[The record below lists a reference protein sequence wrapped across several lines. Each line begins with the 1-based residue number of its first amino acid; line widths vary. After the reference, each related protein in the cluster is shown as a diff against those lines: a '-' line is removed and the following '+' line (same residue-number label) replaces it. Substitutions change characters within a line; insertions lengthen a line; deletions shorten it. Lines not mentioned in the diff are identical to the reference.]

1 MKRFFPLSFVP
12 RRVAVASLLAAAPSL
27 AAVAADLSVA
37 DGGSVYGQRGASSR
51 GLTVVTGSDRPEGQW
66 TFYGTAGVGYAPRY
80 SGSDESSAVPIVGL
94 GVRSPHGFFLGTDHG
109 LGWETQALDSTFR
122 FYVAP
127 SASRKD
133 HKKGFQGS
141 DKLRGMGDIKS
152 RAQIGMDA
160 ETALGP
166 VVLSATVAH
175 AFKKGDDRDV
185 GSAYTMFNLG
195 ASTTVYEGSAGSV
208 SLALS
213 GTLGDGNYM
222 RTWYGV
228 SDRQSAKSG
237 YRRYNPKGGLESAAL
252 GATWTL
258 PVSESWSWSVAA
270 EARRL
275 FGDAADSPIVKA
287 RNQYTIGTM
296 VTYTY

>member
-1 MKRFFPLSFVP
+1 MKRNFPLSFVP
-12 RRVAVASLLAAAPSL
+12 RCVAAAGVL
-27 AAVAADLSVA
+27 AVMPGLSFAEGGSPLADAS
-37 DGGSVYGQRGASSR
+37 SVYGQKGPSSR
-51 GLTVVTGSDRPEGQW
+51 GLTVATGDERPEGQW
-66 TFYGTAGVGYAPRY
+66 TLYGTAGIGYAPRY
-80 SGSDESSAVPIVGL
+80 SGSDESSVVPIVGA
-94 GVRSPHGFFLGTDHG
+94 GVRSPNGFFLSTDHG

-141 DKLRGMGDIKS
+141 DKLRGLGDIKS

-160 ETALGP
+160 ETMVGP
-166 VVLSATVAH
+166 VTLSATIAH

-185 GSAYTMFNLG
+185 GSAYTLFNLG
-195 ASTTVYEGSAGSV
+195 ASTTVYEGSAGAV

-213 GTLGDGNYM
+213 GTFGDGNYM

-228 SDRQSAKSG
+228 SNQQSVKSG
-237 YRRYNPKGGLESAAL
+237 YRAYNPKGGLESIGL
-252 GATWTL
+252 GATWTV
-258 PVSESWSWSVAA
+258 PMGKDWSWTMAA
-270 EARRL
+270 ETRRL
-275 FGDAADSPIVKA
+275 FGDAADSPFVKE
-287 RNQYTIGTM
+287 RNQFSVGTM

>member
-1 MKRFFPLSFVP
+1 MKRFFRLSFVP
-12 RRVAVASLLAAAPSL
+12 RRVAVAGLFAAVPVLPAAAGEL
-27 AAVAADLSVA
+27 VVAEAS
-37 DGGSVYGQRGASSR
+37 SVYGQRGASSR
-51 GLTVVTGSDRPEGQW
+51 GLTVATGEDRPEGQW

-80 SGSDESSAVPIVGL
+80 SGSDESSVAPIVGL
-94 GVRSPHGFFLGTDHG
+94 GVRSPNGFFLGTDHG

-175 AFKKGDDRDV
+175 AFKKGDDKDV

-228 SDRQSAKSG
+228 SGQQSAKSG
-237 YRRYNPKGGLESAAL
+237 YRRYNPKGGLESMGL

-258 PVSESWSWSVAA
+258 PVTESWSWTVAA

-275 FGDAADSPIVKA
+275 FGDAADSPIVKD
-287 RNQYTIGTM
+287 RNQYSIGTM

>member
-1 MKRFFPLSFVP
+1 MKRFSPLSFFP
-12 RRVAVASLLAAAPSL
+12 RSAAAVALLAALPALS
-27 AAVAADLSVA
+27 AVAAEVSVSDA
-37 DGGSVYGQRGASSR
+37 SSVYGQRGASSR
-51 GLTVVTGSDRPEGQW
+51 GLTVATGDERPEGQW

-80 SGSDESSAVPIVGL
+80 SGSDESSVVPIVGF
-94 GVRSPHGFFLGTDHG
+94 GVRSPNGFFLGTDHG

-122 FYVAP
+122 FYVSP

-185 GSAYTMFNLG
+185 GSAYTMLNLG
-195 ASTTVYEGSAGSV
+195 ASTTVYEGSAGVV

-237 YRRYNPKGGLESAAL
+237 YRGYNPKGGLESMGL

-258 PVSESWSWSVAA
+258 PVSQSWSWTVAA

-275 FGDAADSPIVKA
+275 FGDAADSPIVKD